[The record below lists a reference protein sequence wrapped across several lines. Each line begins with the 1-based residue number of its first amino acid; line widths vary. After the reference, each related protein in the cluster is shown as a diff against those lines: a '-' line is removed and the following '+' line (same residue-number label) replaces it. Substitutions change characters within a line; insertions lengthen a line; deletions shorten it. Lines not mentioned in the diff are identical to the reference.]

1 MKTYASIESLRISKA
16 SVWNQKRTPQ
26 YKSTHL
32 PTIKQIQKIIERY
45 YGKPLYLICSPTRKR
60 PIVTHRQIGMA
71 LCCEYTRESQQTIG
85 KEWSNFDSGFDHAT
99 VIHACNTINNL
110 MSTDKSIYEDMY
122 ALRKMIENIDNVS
135 K

>member
-1 MKTYASIESLRISKA
+1 MKVYASSESLRISRA
-16 SVWNQKRTPQ
+16 QNWNRQRTPV

-45 YGKPLYLICSPTRKR
+45 YGKPLDLICSPTRKR
-60 PIVTHRQIGMA
+60 PFVTHRQIGMA

-85 KEWSNFDSGFDHAT
+85 KEWSNFDVGFDHAT

-110 MSTDKSIYEDMY
+110 ISIDKTIDDDMR
-122 ALRKMIENIDNVS
+122 ALRKMIES
-135 K
+135 EL